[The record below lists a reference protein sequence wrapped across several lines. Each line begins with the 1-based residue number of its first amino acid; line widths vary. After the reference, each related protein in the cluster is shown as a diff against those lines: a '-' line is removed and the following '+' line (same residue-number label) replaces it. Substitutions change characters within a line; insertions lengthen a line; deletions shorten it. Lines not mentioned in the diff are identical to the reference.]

1 VSEELTG
8 LSEATSKYNR
18 VLGLIKGEPHGPT
31 IIVTAAI
38 HGNEIT
44 GIKAAERVVARL
56 ESDRPPVRGRL
67 LLLGGNLAALREHTR
82 FVDLDLNRQWTPEK
96 VARLVDA
103 PPGGAEAV
111 EDTEQRDLVKVM
123 RDEIAIA
130 QGPIYFLDMH
140 TSSAEGPP
148 FLTVGDTLLNRR
160 FAANFPLPVILGL
173 EEQVDGSL
181 LEFLNNYG
189 IVTLGIEAG
198 QHDSQ
203 SSIDRLEA
211 VLWLALVAAR
221 FIDASAVQDLQDR
234 RRMLSHE
241 SRDIPRTIEVR
252 HRHAIEPADAFQ
264 MEPGFSNFQSIRK
277 GQILARDNH
286 GLVLCPEDGLVLLP
300 LYQGK
305 GDDGFFVAREL
316 RPFWLRVSAALR
328 RLRIGRLVKY
338 LPGVRPHP
346 DLDGVLIVNTRIV
359 RLYPLDTFHLFGFRK
374 LRREGVD
381 LLVSRRKYDLSRPER
396 VRFP

>member
-1 VSEELTG
+1 VSEDLSG
-8 LSEATSKYNR
+8 LSEAPSEYSR
-18 VLGLIKGEPHGPT
+18 VLGLIKSESEGPT

-38 HGNEIT
+38 HGNEIA
-44 GIKAAERVVARL
+44 GIKAAERVVTRL
-56 ESDRPPVRGRL
+56 ERDRPPVRGRL
-67 LLLGGNLAALREHTR
+67 LFLGGNLAALRERTR

-96 VARLVDA
+96 VAILLDA
-103 PPGGAEAV
+103 PTDGAEAV
-111 EDTEQRDLVKVM
+111 EDTEQRDLVRVM

-130 QGPIYFLDMH
+130 RGPIYFLDMH

-148 FLTVGDTLLNRR
+148 FLTVGDTLLNRK
-160 FAANFPLPVILGL
+160 FAAEFPLPVILGL

-181 LEFLNNYG
+181 LEYLNNYG

-198 QHDSQ
+198 QHDSP

-221 FIDASAVQDLQDR
+221 FVDASAVQDLQHR
-234 RRMLSHE
+234 RRMLSQE
-241 SRDIPRTIEVR
+241 SRDIPRVIEVR
-252 HRHAIEPADAFQ
+252 HRHAIEPTDAFR
-264 MEPGFSNFQSIRK
+264 MEPGFSNFQAVRK

-305 GDDGFFVAREL
+305 GDDGFFVAREFRL
-316 RPFWLRVSAALR
+316 FWLRVSAVLR
-328 RLRIGRLVKY
+328 RLRMGRLVKF
-338 LPGVRPHP
+338 LPGVRRHP

-381 LLVSRRKYDLSRPER
+381 LLVSRRKYDLSRPDR